1 MAKAAVSGPRIG
13 KIVTKTQLMNTAA
26 VTSHPTRGA
35 SCHSPQA
42 TTATAATIP
51 TTAERAAR
59 VRTDMN
65 RGAPVGSGRML
76 VMIPPSHEATS
87 GSRLSP
93 QMSPHARAGHS
104 RRGRSCRPPRRRSAG
119 GTTTRP
125 AYLRDLRRLM
135 NVARNVRIG
144 PEFDADGQLDSVG
157 AAPFG
162 PTRTTNR
169 THERLGAEGF
179 GPAVV
184 KHCFCDSRRT
194 PLANGGSGAADLPTH
209 AGGSDARPIP

>member
-1 MAKAAVSGPRIG
+1 MARAAVYGPRIG

-26 VTSHPTRGA
+26 VTSNPTRGA

-59 VRTDMN
+59 VRTGMN

-93 QMSPHARAGHS
+93 QMSPRARAGHS
-104 RRGRSCRPPRRRSAG
+104 RRGWSCRQRRGRRRAVRRPWCTSRWAGARPSGRRERRAARRERAQRHVSVPRSSVSVEWNALAGLVSSSYVACESLSTPPAG
-119 GTTTRP
+119 G
-125 AYLRDLRRLM
+125 
-135 NVARNVRIG
+135 VR
-144 PEFDADGQLDSVG
+144 
-157 AAPFG
+157 
-162 PTRTTNR
+162 
-169 THERLGAEGF
+169 
-179 GPAVV
+179 AVQV
-184 KHCFCDSRRT
+184 KSHQR
-194 PLANGGSGAADLPTH
+194 
-209 AGGSDARPIP
+209 

>member
-1 MAKAAVSGPRIG
+1 MARAAVSGPRIG

-59 VRTDMN
+59 VRTGMN

-93 QMSPHARAGHS
+93 QMSPRARAGHS
-104 RRGRSCRPPRRRSAG
+104 RRGWSCRQRRGGRRAVRRPWCTSRWAGARPSGRRERRAARRERAQRHVSVPRSSVSVEWNALAELVSSSYVACDSLSTPPAG
-119 GTTTRP
+119 GVR
-125 AYLRDLRRLM
+125 AVQVKSHQRLIRRHAVFLST
-135 NVARNVRIG
+135 NHRAVS
-144 PEFDADGQLDSVG
+144 SVG
-157 AAPFG
+157 
-162 PTRTTNR
+162 
-169 THERLGAEGF
+169 
-179 GPAVV
+179 
-184 KHCFCDSRRT
+184 
-194 PLANGGSGAADLPTH
+194 
-209 AGGSDARPIP
+209 